1 LEDWAKVTWAK
12 QIVKKAKVVVSFIQQ
27 HHVPLSIFHCY
38 ETNLILLNPTE
49 TQFATNFLMVET
61 LFKLRFAI
69 EQIVAN
75 PNWTTFVNSLHGSHR
90 YKSFIRVT
98 TV

>member
-1 LEDWAKVTWAK
+1 MKKV
-12 QIVKKAKVVVSFIQQ
+12 KVVISFIRQ
-27 HHVPLSIFHCY
+27 HHVPLIIFHCY

-61 LFKLRFAI
+61 LFKLKFAI

-75 PNWTTFVNSLHGSHR
+75 FDWTTFVNSLHGSHC
-90 YKSFIRVT
+90 
-98 TV
+98 